1 MRRQTDTVLNAMND
15 RSTAIHFSVESG
27 AKKMGVA
34 ISATGWKRLLGNFK
48 SNVTTIYRLSSGSYK
63 PRQLGSLH
71 IEGRGRSTSK
81 PSVLGPDKTI
91 GKIGG

>member
-1 MRRQTDTVLNAMND
+1 MAHVEYSVPSGSSCLDSMWHLTGQARNASNKREVATVC
-15 RSTAIHFSVESG
+15 G
-27 AKKMGVA
+27 
-34 ISATGWKRLLGNFK
+34 
-48 SNVTTIYRLSSGSYK
+48 LSSDSYK

-91 GKIGG
+91 GEIGG

>member
-1 MRRQTDTVLNAMND
+1 MAVLVVD
-15 RSTAIHFSVESG
+15 GLEAIEV
-27 AKKMGVA
+27 KKDHSEMILAPLSLRHG
-34 ISATGWKRLLGNFK
+34 LLQVG
-48 SNVTTIYRLSSGSYK
+48 RLSSDSYK

-91 GKIGG
+91 GEIGG